1 MFSAV
6 VSHEGTLVSR
16 LGAPATAAW
25 LRRLRA
31 VLPMA
36 LAMTRRRL
44 SPSAHRAF
52 RYVVG
57 ARAGWAFLFGAVAL
71 ASPAAAGPLERGPVA
86 IAKSGKE
93 PDLGHGPLNHLRESD
108 AALAAILRKHVPTW
122 SPEAGPTHDRLRRV
136 LASLLDYRKMAE
148 QVLGSS
154 WASLDE
160 AQRAT
165 FVDVFSTL
173 TNQAFVSAAS
183 KPSGRVR
190 YLSETVQGDEARV
203 FATSENEEAARALG
217 QIEYKLTRSDDRWL
231 IYDVIVDGVSLTAS
245 YQEQLQTVL
254 RRDGFDE
261 LVARMRRRI
270 ERPRD

>member
-6 VSHEGTLVSR
+6 VSQEGTPASR
-16 LGAPATAAW
+16 LSAPASVP
-25 LRRLRA
+25 LSRRLRA
-31 VLPMA
+31 ILPMA
-36 LAMTRRRL
+36 LAMTPRRL
-44 SPSAHRAF
+44 PPGTHRAF

-71 ASPAAAGPLERGPVA
+71 ASPAAAGPLERGPA
-86 IAKSGKE
+86 AAAKSGQE

-108 AALAAILRKHVPTW
+108 AALATILRKHVPTW
-122 SPEAGPTHDRLRRV
+122 SPEAGLANDRLRRV
-136 LASLLDYRKMAE
+136 LSSLLDYRKMAE
-148 QVLGSS
+148 EVLGPS

-160 AQRAT
+160 VQRAT
-165 FVDVFSTL
+165 FVEVFSTL

-183 KPSGRVR
+183 KPTGRVR

-203 FATSENEEAARALG
+203 FATSDHPEASKSLG

-231 IYDVIVDGVSLTAS
+231 IYDVVVDGVSLTAS
-245 YQEQLQTVL
+245 YQDQLQNVL
-254 RRDGFDE
+254 RREGFDE

-270 ERPRD
+270 DRPRD